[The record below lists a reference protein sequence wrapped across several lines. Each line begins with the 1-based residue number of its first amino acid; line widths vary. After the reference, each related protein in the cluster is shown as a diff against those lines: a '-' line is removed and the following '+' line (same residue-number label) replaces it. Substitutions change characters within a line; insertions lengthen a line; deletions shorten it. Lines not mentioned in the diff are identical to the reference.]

1 MKLHL
6 KPILKLILIALLV
19 ALLTLAATARPLSTA
34 SLSLSV
40 SNPVTTD
47 TLFAKLLKPFAEE
60 ALLRR
65 QTRAKTDADY
75 AKRVDASLATG
86 RINFL
91 LFGYGETFEPPF
103 NKALIGSYTLV
114 SFNMRTGQADLLSL
128 THDIRAPEVEREL
141 TRRGLQVHAVKIDQA
156 YDVGGFDLMRRT
168 IEDATGLPVDFQI
181 SFKDVFIRD
190 FVDQVFGQIPVEV
203 PVDFDTAPFYLDGQK
218 YETAHF
224 AQGAQRMNGAQAI
237 QFMKSLESSTRQALE
252 RNTRKQLVFVALLN
266 ALSQNCSDR
275 GFWLRVSG
283 FMVKEQ
289 LRGTIAYDFDPVA
302 LVINNIGGLGSGLP
316 ELFKYQTC
324 SFGAPRLNQTKYI
337 VDPGSGGSDGGV
349 RWAQADATLNPITRR
364 DIDSEVY
371 EAGGLGVAVPLDG
384 NPYGDLVTDYWSS
397 VRALVKQ
404 TMLTEVK

>member
-1 MKLHL
+1 MLHL
-6 KPILKLILIALLV
+6 KTVPTLLLITLLFAALM
-19 ALLTLAATARPLSTA
+19 LAATNRPLSTA
-34 SLSLSV
+34 PLSLSI
-40 SNPVTTD
+40 SNPVTSD
-47 TLFAKLLKPFAEE
+47 TLFDKLLKPFADE

-65 QTRAKTDADY
+65 QAQARTDADY
-75 AKRVDASLATG
+75 AKRVDVSLATG

-91 LFGYGETFEPPF
+91 LFGYGDTFEPPF

-114 SFNMRTGQADLLSL
+114 SFDTRTGKADLFSL

-141 TRRGLQVHAVKIDQA
+141 QRRGLQVHAVKIDQA

-181 SFKDVFIRD
+181 SFKDVLIKD
-190 FVDQVFGQIPVEV
+190 FVDEVFGQIPVEV
-203 PVDFDTAPFYLDGQK
+203 PVAFDTAPFYLDGQK
-218 YETAHF
+218 YESAHF
-224 AQGAQRMNGAQAI
+224 AQGVLRMNGTQVI
-237 QFMKSLESSTRQALE
+237 QFMKSLEAGTRQSLE

-266 ALSQNCSDR
+266 ALGQNCSDR
-275 GFWLRVSG
+275 GFWLKASS
-283 FMVKEQ
+283 FFVKEQ

-302 LVINNIGGLGSGLP
+302 LMVNNIGGMGSGLP

-324 SFGAPRLNQTKYI
+324 GLDAPRINQTKYI

-349 RWAQADATLNPITRR
+349 RWAQADATMNPITRR
-364 DIDSEVY
+364 DIETGVY

-384 NPYGDLVTDYWSS
+384 NPYGDPVADYWGS

-404 TMLTEVK
+404 TILEEAK